1 MTIHYI
7 KPTFFMDANS
17 YLILGKGKT
26 LLIDTGTGMKLDSLI
41 TSLNEI
47 LAGRK
52 LDYIIATH
60 RHHDHAGGVSKL
72 VSLFGSEAFMSEID
86 GIPIKEGDSVSTLA
100 APFGLKIEPVNVKYL
115 KEGDKID
122 LGGYILRVLETP
134 GHTIGSICLYDETSG
149 ALFAGD
155 TISLDGVKR
164 LDTPTASHI
173 QLGES
178 LRKLSELKVN
188 GIYPGHGAPAEKGT
202 SSKILKSLKI
212 LELLYSDD

>member
-17 YLILGKGKT
+17 YLIIGTSKT
-26 LLIDTGTGMKLDSLI
+26 LLIDTGTGMRLDNLVA
-41 TSLNEI
+41 SLNEI
-47 LAGRK
+47 LNGRK

-72 VSLFGSEAFMSEID
+72 VALFGSEAFMSEVD
-86 GIPIKEGDSVSTLA
+86 GVPIKEGDSISTLA
-100 APFGLKIEPVNVKYL
+100 APFGLKIEPVDVKYL
-115 KEGDKID
+115 KEGAHID
-122 LGGYILRVLETP
+122 LGGYVLRVLETP
-134 GHTIGSICLYDETSG
+134 GHTIGSICLYDETTG

-155 TISLDGVKR
+155 TVSLDGVKR

-178 LRKLSELKVN
+178 LKRLSELNVS
-188 GIYPGHGAPAEKGT
+188 GIYPGHGIPAEKGT
-202 SSKILKSLKI
+202 NIKILKSLKI